1 MKVSLECYDCLGRL
15 ICQAARLATGDELLR
30 QKAVGKARDVLDQEF
45 SGEQISIAIATKLHK
60 VIREITGN
68 PDPYRTVKEDELR
81 VAGELFSKVKVQY
94 KNTIND
100 YIKLATV
107 ANAIDFFRS
116 LDAVAEDMKRPM
128 KFTIDDSQ
136 QFEAKLKKASK
147 VLYLAD
153 NVGEIYFDLPLV
165 KRMRQ
170 LVDVK
175 YVVKPSP
182 VQNDATVEDVKEA
195 GLEDEFGVVITTGMA
210 SPGVI
215 LDWASE
221 QFRQEFEA
229 ADLIFAKGMGH
240 YESLSEL
247 PGQGKVFYCLMAKCR
262 PVANSLGIPL
272 NSYVAMLR

>member
-15 ICQAARLATGDELLR
+15 ICQAARLATSDELLR
-30 QKAVGKARDVLDQEF
+30 QKAVEKARDVLNQEF

-68 PDPYRTVKEDELR
+68 PDPYRIVKEDELR
-81 VAGELFSKVKVQY
+81 VAGELFSKVMVQY

-100 YIKLATV
+100 CIKLAAV

-128 KFTIDDSQ
+128 KFTMDDSQ

-195 GLEDEFGVVITTGMA
+195 GLEGEFGVVITTGVA

-221 QFRQEFEA
+221 QFREEFEA
-229 ADLIFAKGMGH
+229 ADLVFAKGMGH

-262 PVANSLGIPL
+262 PVANSLGVPL

>member
-15 ICQAARLATGDELLR
+15 ICQAARLATSDELLR
-30 QKAVGKARDVLDQEF
+30 QKAVEKARDVLDQEF
-45 SGEQISIAIATKLHK
+45 SGEQIPIAIATKLHK

-81 VAGELFSKVKVQY
+81 VAGELFSKVMFQY

-100 YIKLATV
+100 CIKLAAV

-116 LDAVAEDMKRPM
+116 LDAVAGDMQRPV
-128 KFTIDDSQ
+128 KFSIDDSQ

-175 YVVKPSP
+175 YVVKPLP

-195 GLEDEFGVVITTGMA
+195 GLEGEFGVVITTGVA

-221 QFRQEFEA
+221 QFREEFEA

-240 YESLSEL
+240 YESLSEF

>member
-1 MKVSLECYDCLGRL
+1 MKASLECYDCLGRL
-15 ICQAARLATGDELLR
+15 ICQAAKLATSDELLR
-30 QKAVGKARDVLDQEF
+30 QKAVEKARGVLDQEF

-68 PDPYRTVKEDELR
+68 PDPYRIVKGDELR
-81 VAGELFSKVKVQY
+81 VAGELFAKVMVRY

-116 LDAVAEDMKRPM
+116 LDAVAEDMNRPM

-175 YVVKPSP
+175 YVVKPLP
-182 VQNDATVEDVKEA
+182 VQNDATAEDVKEA
-195 GLEDEFGVVITTGMA
+195 GLGGEFGVVITTGVA

-215 LDWASE
+215 LEWASE
-221 QFRQEFEA
+221 QFREEFEA
-229 ADLIFAKGMGH
+229 ADLVFAKGMGH

>member
-15 ICQAARLATGDELLR
+15 ICQAARLATSDELLR
-30 QKAVGKARDVLDQEF
+30 QKAVEKARDVLNQEF
-45 SGEQISIAIATKLHK
+45 SGEQIPIAIATKLHK

-68 PDPYRTVKEDELR
+68 PDPYRIVKEDELT
-81 VAGELFSKVKVQY
+81 VAKELFSKVRGQY
-94 KNTIND
+94 KDTISD
-100 YIKLATV
+100 SIKLAAV

-175 YVVKPSP
+175 YVVKPLP

-195 GLEDEFGVVITTGMA
+195 GLEGEFGVVITTGVA

-221 QFRQEFEA
+221 QFREEFEA
-229 ADLIFAKGMGH
+229 ADLVFAKGMGH

>member
-1 MKVSLECYDCLGRL
+1 MKVSPECYDCLGRL
-15 ICQAARLATGDELLR
+15 ICQAGKLATNDELLR
-30 QKAVGKARDVLDQEF
+30 QRAVEKATNVLDREF
-45 SGEQISIAIATKLHK
+45 SSEQISIAIATKIHEI
-60 VIREITGN
+60 IRDVTGN
-68 PDPYRTVKEDELR
+68 PDPYRTVKEDELV
-81 VAGELFSKVKVQY
+81 VAGELFSKVKGHY
-94 KNTIND
+94 KDTVND
-100 YIKLATV
+100 YIKLAAV

-116 LDAVAEDMKRPM
+116 LDDVTEDIKNPVE
-128 KFTIDDSQ
+128 FAIDDSQ
-136 QFEAKLKKASK
+136 WFEAELKQASK

-165 KRMRQ
+165 KKMRQ

-182 VQNDATVEDVKEA
+182 VQNDATVADVKEA
-195 GLEDEFGVVITTGMA
+195 GLEGEFGTVITTDMA

-215 LDWASE
+215 LDLASN
-221 QFRQEFEA
+221 QFRQEFKS
-229 ADLIFAKGMGH
+229 ADLVFAKGMGN

-247 PGQGKVFYCLMAKCR
+247 LEEGKVFYCLMAKCR

>member
-1 MKVSLECYDCLGRL
+1 MRVYPECYDCLRRL
-15 ICQAARLATGDELLR
+15 IYQAARLATNDKLLR
-30 QKAVGKARDVLDQEF
+30 QKAVEKATNVLDREF
-45 SGEQISIAIATKLHK
+45 SSEQISIAIATKIH
-60 VIREITGN
+60 EIIQKTTGN
-68 PDPYRTVKEDELR
+68 PDPYQAVKKNELA
-81 VAGELFSKVKVQY
+81 VAGELFSKVKGHY
-94 KNTIND
+94 KATIND
-100 YIKLATV
+100 YIKLAAV

-116 LDAVAEDMKRPM
+116 LDDVAEDIKKPAE
-128 KFTIDDSQ
+128 FAIDDSQ
-136 QFEAKLKKASK
+136 RFEAELKKASK

-165 KRMRQ
+165 KKMRQ

-182 VQNDATVEDVKEA
+182 VQNDATVEDVKET
-195 GLEDEFGVVITTGMA
+195 GLEGDFGAVITTGMA

-215 LDWASE
+215 LDLASN
-221 QFRQEFEA
+221 QFRQEFKT

-247 PGQGKVFYCLMAKCR
+247 PKEGKMFYCLMAKCT
-262 PVANSLGIPL
+262 PVASSLRVPL

>member
-15 ICQAARLATGDELLR
+15 ICQAARLATSDEPLR
-30 QKAVGKARDVLDQEF
+30 QKAVEKARDVLNQEF

-68 PDPYRTVKEDELR
+68 PDPYRIVKEDELR
-81 VAGELFSKVKVQY
+81 VAGELFSRVKVQY

-100 YIKLATV
+100 YIKLAAV

-116 LDAVAEDMKRPM
+116 LDAVAEDMQRPV

-175 YVVKPSP
+175 YVVKPLP

-195 GLEDEFGVVITTGMA
+195 GLEGEFGVVITTGVA

-221 QFRQEFEA
+221 QFREEFEA
-229 ADLIFAKGMGH
+229 ADLVFAKGMGH

-262 PVANSLGIPL
+262 PVANSLGVPL

>member
-1 MKVSLECYDCLGRL
+1 MKISSECYDCLGRL
-15 ICQAARLATGDELLR
+15 ICQAGKLATNDELLR
-30 QKAVGKARDVLDQEF
+30 QRAVEKATNVLDREF
-45 SGEQISIAIATKLHK
+45 SNEQISIAIATKLHK
-60 VIREITGN
+60 IIRDVTGN
-68 PDPYRTVKEDELR
+68 PDPYRTVKEDELV
-81 VAGELFSKVKVQY
+81 VAGELFSKVKGHY
-94 KNTIND
+94 KDTVND
-100 YIKLATV
+100 YIKLAAV

-116 LDAVAEDMKRPM
+116 LDEVIEDIKKPVE
-128 KFTIDDSQ
+128 FAIDDSQ
-136 QFEAKLKKASK
+136 RFEAELKQASK

-165 KRMRQ
+165 KKMRQ

-195 GLEDEFGVVITTGMA
+195 GLEGEFGAVMTTGIA

-215 LDWASE
+215 LDLASD
-221 QFRQEFEA
+221 QFRQEFKT
-229 ADLIFAKGMGH
+229 ADLVFAKGMGH

-247 PGQGKVFYCLMAKCR
+247 PEEGKVFYCLMAKCR

>member
-15 ICQAARLATGDELLR
+15 ICQAARLATSDELLR
-30 QKAVGKARDVLDQEF
+30 QKAVEKARDVLNQEF

-60 VIREITGN
+60 VIWEITGN

-81 VAGELFSKVKVQY
+81 VAGELFSRVKVQY

-100 YIKLATV
+100 CIKLAAV

-116 LDAVAEDMKRPM
+116 LDAVAEDMQRLV
-128 KFTIDDSQ
+128 KFSIDDSQ
-136 QFEAKLKKASK
+136 PFEAKLKKASK

-195 GLEDEFGVVITTGMA
+195 GLEGEFGVVITTGVA

-221 QFRQEFEA
+221 QFRREFEA
-229 ADLIFAKGMGH
+229 ADLVFAKGMGH

-247 PGQGKVFYCLMAKCR
+247 PGQGRVFYCLMAKCR

>member
-1 MKVSLECYDCLGRL
+1 
-15 ICQAARLATGDELLR
+15 
-30 QKAVGKARDVLDQEF
+30 
-45 SGEQISIAIATKLHK
+45 
-60 VIREITGN
+60 
-68 PDPYRTVKEDELR
+68 VKEDELV
-81 VAGELFSKVKVQY
+81 VAGELFSKVKGHY
-94 KNTIND
+94 KDTVND
-100 YIKLATV
+100 YIKLAAV

-116 LDAVAEDMKRPM
+116 LDDVTEDIKNPVE
-128 KFTIDDSQ
+128 FAIDDSQ
-136 QFEAKLKKASK
+136 WFEAELKQASK

-165 KRMRQ
+165 KKMRQ

-182 VQNDATVEDVKEA
+182 VQNDATVADVKEA
-195 GLEDEFGVVITTGMA
+195 GLEGEFGTVITTDMA

-215 LDWASE
+215 LDLASN
-221 QFRQEFEA
+221 QFRQEFKS
-229 ADLIFAKGMGH
+229 ADLVFAKGMGN

-247 PGQGKVFYCLMAKCR
+247 LEEGKVFYCLMAKCR

>member
-1 MKVSLECYDCLGRL
+1 MKVSPECYDCLGRL
-15 ICQAARLATGDELLR
+15 ICQAGKLATNDELLR
-30 QKAVGKARDVLDQEF
+30 QRAVEKATNVLDREF
-45 SGEQISIAIATKLHK
+45 SSEQISIAIATKLHK
-60 VIREITGN
+60 IIRDVTGN
-68 PDPYRTVKEDELR
+68 PDPYRTVKEDELV
-81 VAGELFSKVKVQY
+81 VAGELFSKVKGHY
-94 KNTIND
+94 KDTVND
-100 YIKLATV
+100 YIKLAAV

-116 LDAVAEDMKRPM
+116 LDDVTEDIKKPVE
-128 KFTIDDSQ
+128 FAIDDSQ
-136 QFEAKLKKASK
+136 RFEAELRKASK

-165 KRMRQ
+165 KKMRQ

-182 VQNDATVEDVKEA
+182 VQNDATAEDVKEA
-195 GLEDEFGVVITTGMA
+195 GLEGEFGVVMTTGVA

-215 LDWASE
+215 LDLASN
-221 QFRQEFEA
+221 QFRQEFKA
-229 ADLIFAKGMGH
+229 ADLVFAKGMGN

-247 PGQGKVFYCLMAKCR
+247 PKEGKVFYCLMAKCR

>member
-15 ICQAARLATGDELLR
+15 ICQAARLATSDELLR
-30 QKAVGKARDVLDQEF
+30 QKAVEKARDVLNQEF

-60 VIREITGN
+60 VIREITCN
-68 PDPYRTVKEDELR
+68 PDPYRIVKEDELR
-81 VAGELFSKVKVQY
+81 VAGELFSKVVVQY

-100 YIKLATV
+100 YIKLAAV

-175 YVVKPSP
+175 YVVKPLP

-195 GLEDEFGVVITTGMA
+195 GLEGEFGVVITTGVA

-221 QFRQEFEA
+221 QFREEFEA
-229 ADLIFAKGMGH
+229 ADLVFAKGMGH

-262 PVANSLGIPL
+262 PVANSLGVLL

>member
-15 ICQAARLATGDELLR
+15 ICQAARLATSDELLR
-30 QKAVGKARDVLDQEF
+30 QKAVEKARDVLNQEF

-60 VIREITGN
+60 VIREITCN
-68 PDPYRTVKEDELR
+68 PDPYRIVKEDELR
-81 VAGELFSKVKVQY
+81 VAGELFSRVKVQY

-100 YIKLATV
+100 YIKLAAV

-175 YVVKPSP
+175 YVVKPLP

-195 GLEDEFGVVITTGMA
+195 GLEGEFGVVITTGVA

-221 QFRQEFEA
+221 QFREEFEA
-229 ADLIFAKGMGH
+229 ADLVFAKGMGH

-262 PVANSLGIPL
+262 PVANSLGVLL

>member
-15 ICQAARLATGDELLR
+15 ICQAARLATSDELLR
-30 QKAVGKARDVLDQEF
+30 QKAVEKARDVLNQEF

-60 VIREITGN
+60 VIREITSN
-68 PDPYRTVKEDELR
+68 PDPYRIVKEDELR
-81 VAGELFSKVKVQY
+81 VAGELFSRVKVQY

-100 YIKLATV
+100 CIKLAAV

-116 LDAVAEDMKRPM
+116 LDAVAEDMQRPV

-175 YVVKPSP
+175 YVVKPLP

-195 GLEDEFGVVITTGMA
+195 GLEGEFGVVITTGVA

-221 QFRQEFEA
+221 QFREEFEA
-229 ADLIFAKGMGH
+229 ADLVFAKGMGH

-262 PVANSLGIPL
+262 PVANSLGVPL

>member
-15 ICQAARLATGDELLR
+15 ICQAARLATSDEPLR
-30 QKAVGKARDVLDQEF
+30 QKAVEKARDVLNQEF

-81 VAGELFSKVKVQY
+81 VAGELFSNVKVQY

-100 YIKLATV
+100 YIKLAAV

-116 LDAVAEDMKRPM
+116 LDAVAEDMQRPV

-175 YVVKPSP
+175 YVVKPLP

-195 GLEDEFGVVITTGMA
+195 GLEGEFGVVITTGVA

-221 QFRQEFEA
+221 QFREEFEA
-229 ADLIFAKGMGH
+229 ADLVFAKGMGH

-262 PVANSLGIPL
+262 PVANSLGVPL

>member
-15 ICQAARLATGDELLR
+15 ICQAARLATSDELLR
-30 QKAVGKARDVLDQEF
+30 QKAVEKARDVLNQEF

-68 PDPYRTVKEDELR
+68 PDPYRIVKEDELR
-81 VAGELFSKVKVQY
+81 VAGELFSRVKVQY

-100 YIKLATV
+100 CIKLATV

-116 LDAVAEDMKRPM
+116 LDAVAEDMQRPV

-175 YVVKPSP
+175 YVVKPLP

-195 GLEDEFGVVITTGMA
+195 GLEGEFGVVITTGVA

-221 QFRQEFEA
+221 QFREEFEA
-229 ADLIFAKGMGH
+229 ADLVFAKGMGH

-262 PVANSLGIPL
+262 PVANSLGVPL

>member
-15 ICQAARLATGDELLR
+15 ICQAARLATSDEPLR
-30 QKAVGKARDVLDQEF
+30 QKAVEKARDVLNQEF

-68 PDPYRTVKEDELR
+68 PDPYRIVKEDELR
-81 VAGELFSKVKVQY
+81 VAGELFSRVKVQY

-100 YIKLATV
+100 CIKLATV

-116 LDAVAEDMKRPM
+116 LDAVAEDMQRPV

-175 YVVKPSP
+175 YVVKPLP

-195 GLEDEFGVVITTGMA
+195 GLEGEFGVVITTGVA

-221 QFRQEFEA
+221 QFREEFEA
-229 ADLIFAKGMGH
+229 ADLVFAKGMGH

-247 PGQGKVFYCLMAKCR
+247 PGQGKVFYCLMAKCK
-262 PVANSLGIPL
+262 PVARSLGVPL

>member
-1 MKVSLECYDCLGRL
+1 MKVSPECYDCLGRL
-15 ICQAARLATGDELLR
+15 ICQAARLATSDELLR
-30 QKAVGKARDVLDQEF
+30 QKAMEKARNVLDQEF

-60 VIREITGN
+60 VIRGITGN

-81 VAGELFSKVKVQY
+81 VAEELFSRVKVQY
-94 KNTIND
+94 KNTINGC
-100 YIKLATV
+100 IRLAAV

-116 LDAVAEDMKRPM
+116 LDAVAEDMQRPM
-128 KFTIDDSQ
+128 KFIIDDSQ
-136 QFEAKLKKASK
+136 QVEAKLKKASK

-165 KRMRQ
+165 RKMRQ
-170 LVDVK
+170 LVDVR

-182 VQNDATVEDVKEA
+182 VQNDATVEDIKQA
-195 GLEDEFGVVITTGMA
+195 GLEGEFGMVITTGIA

-215 LDWASE
+215 LDWASD
-221 QFRQEFEA
+221 QFKQEFKE
-229 ADLIFAKGMGH
+229 ADLVFAKGMGH

>member
-15 ICQAARLATGDELLR
+15 ICQAARLATSDEPLR
-30 QKAVGKARDVLDQEF
+30 QKAVEKARDVLNQEF

-68 PDPYRTVKEDELR
+68 PDPYRIVKEDELR
-81 VAGELFSKVKVQY
+81 VAGELFSRVKVQY

-100 YIKLATV
+100 CIKLATV

-116 LDAVAEDMKRPM
+116 LDVVAEDMKRPM

-136 QFEAKLKKASK
+136 QFEAKLKKAFK

-175 YVVKPSP
+175 YVVKPLP

-195 GLEDEFGVVITTGMA
+195 GLEGEFGVVITTGVA

-221 QFRQEFEA
+221 QFREEFEA
-229 ADLIFAKGMGH
+229 ADLVFAKGMGH

-262 PVANSLGIPL
+262 PVANSLGVPL

>member
-15 ICQAARLATGDELLR
+15 ICQAAKLATSDELLR
-30 QKAVGKARDVLDQEF
+30 QKAVEKARDVLNQEF

-60 VIREITGN
+60 VIREITCN
-68 PDPYRTVKEDELR
+68 PDPYRIVKEDELR
-81 VAGELFSKVKVQY
+81 VAGELFSRVKVQY

-100 YIKLATV
+100 YIKLAAV

-175 YVVKPSP
+175 YVVKPLP

-195 GLEDEFGVVITTGMA
+195 GLEGEFGVVITTGVA

-221 QFRQEFEA
+221 QFREEFEA
-229 ADLIFAKGMGH
+229 ADLVFAKGMGH

-247 PGQGKVFYCLMAKCR
+247 PKQGKVFYCLMAKCR
-262 PVANSLGIPL
+262 PVANSLGVLL

>member
-15 ICQAARLATGDELLR
+15 ICQAARLATSDEPLR
-30 QKAVGKARDVLDQEF
+30 QKAVEKARDVLNQEF

-81 VAGELFSKVKVQY
+81 VAGELFSRVKVQY

-100 YIKLATV
+100 CIKLATV

-116 LDAVAEDMKRPM
+116 LDAVAEDMQRPV

-175 YVVKPSP
+175 YVVKPLP

-195 GLEDEFGVVITTGMA
+195 GLEGEFGVVITTGVA

-221 QFRQEFEA
+221 QFREEFEA
-229 ADLIFAKGMGH
+229 ADLVFAKGMGH

-262 PVANSLGIPL
+262 PVANSLGVPL

>member
-1 MKVSLECYDCLGRL
+1 MRVYPECYDCLGRL
-15 ICQAARLATGDELLR
+15 IYQAARLATNDKLLR
-30 QKAVGKARDVLDQEF
+30 QRAVEKATNVLDREF
-45 SGEQISIAIATKLHK
+45 SSEQISIAIATKIHEI
-60 VIREITGN
+60 IRKITGN
-68 PDPYRTVKEDELR
+68 PDPYQVVKKNELA
-81 VAGELFSKVKVQY
+81 VAGELFSKVKGHY
-94 KNTIND
+94 KATIND
-100 YIKLATV
+100 YIKLAAV

-116 LDAVAEDMKRPM
+116 LDDVAEDIKKPAE
-128 KFTIDDSQ
+128 FAIDDSQ
-136 QFEAKLKKASK
+136 RFEAELKKASK

-165 KRMRQ
+165 KKMRQ

-182 VQNDATVEDVKEA
+182 VQNDATVEDIKQA
-195 GLEDEFGVVITTGMA
+195 GLEGEFGMVITTGIA

-215 LDWASE
+215 LDWASD
-221 QFRQEFEA
+221 QFRQEFKT

-247 PGQGKVFYCLMAKCR
+247 PKQGKMFYCLMAKCR
-262 PVANSLGIPL
+262 PVASSLRVPR

>member
-1 MKVSLECYDCLGRL
+1 M
-15 ICQAARLATGDELLR
+15 
-30 QKAVGKARDVLDQEF
+30 
-45 SGEQISIAIATKLHK
+45 
-60 VIREITGN
+60 
-68 PDPYRTVKEDELR
+68 KEDELR
-81 VAGELFSKVKVQY
+81 VAGELFSRVKVQY

-100 YIKLATV
+100 CIKLATV

-116 LDAVAEDMKRPM
+116 LDAVAEDMQRPV

-175 YVVKPSP
+175 YVVKPLP

-195 GLEDEFGVVITTGMA
+195 GLEG
-210 SPGVI
+210 
-215 LDWASE
+215 
-221 QFRQEFEA
+221 
-229 ADLIFAKGMGH
+229 
-240 YESLSEL
+240 
-247 PGQGKVFYCLMAKCR
+247 
-262 PVANSLGIPL
+262 
-272 NSYVAMLR
+272 

>member
-15 ICQAARLATGDELLR
+15 ICQAARLATSDEPLR
-30 QKAVGKARDVLDQEF
+30 QKAVEKARDVLNQEF

-81 VAGELFSKVKVQY
+81 VAGELFSNVKVQY

-100 YIKLATV
+100 CIKLATV

-116 LDAVAEDMKRPM
+116 LDAVAEDMQRPV

-175 YVVKPSP
+175 YVVKPLP

-195 GLEDEFGVVITTGMA
+195 GLEGEFGVVITTGVA

-221 QFRQEFEA
+221 QFREEFEA
-229 ADLIFAKGMGH
+229 ADLVFAKGMGH

-262 PVANSLGIPL
+262 PVANSLGVPL

>member
-15 ICQAARLATGDELLR
+15 ICQAARLATSDEPLR
-30 QKAVGKARDVLDQEF
+30 QKAVEKARDVLNQEF

-68 PDPYRTVKEDELR
+68 PDPYRIVKEDELR
-81 VAGELFSKVKVQY
+81 VAGELFSNVKVQY

-100 YIKLATV
+100 CIKLATV

-116 LDAVAEDMKRPM
+116 LDAVAEDMQRPV

-175 YVVKPSP
+175 YVVKPLP

-195 GLEDEFGVVITTGMA
+195 GLEGEFGVVITTGVA

-221 QFRQEFEA
+221 QFREEFEA
-229 ADLIFAKGMGH
+229 ADLVFAKGMGH

-262 PVANSLGIPL
+262 PVANSLGVPL

>member
-30 QKAVGKARDVLDQEF
+30 QKAVEKARDVLDQEF

-68 PDPYRTVKEDELR
+68 PDPYRIVKEDELT
-81 VAGELFSKVKVQY
+81 VAKELFSKVRGQY
-94 KNTIND
+94 KDTISD
-100 YIKLATV
+100 SIKLAAV

-195 GLEDEFGVVITTGMA
+195 GLEGEFVVVITTGVA

-221 QFRQEFEA
+221 QFREEFEA
-229 ADLIFAKGMGH
+229 ADLVLAKGMGH

>member
-15 ICQAARLATGDELLR
+15 ICQAARLATSDEPLR
-30 QKAVGKARDVLDQEF
+30 QKAVEKARDVLNQEF

-68 PDPYRTVKEDELR
+68 PDPYRIVKEDELR
-81 VAGELFSKVKVQY
+81 VAGELFSRVKVQY

-100 YIKLATV
+100 CIKLATV

-116 LDAVAEDMKRPM
+116 LDAVAEDMQRPV

-175 YVVKPSP
+175 YVVKPLP

-195 GLEDEFGVVITTGMA
+195 GLEGEFGVVITTGVA

-221 QFRQEFEA
+221 QFREEFEA
-229 ADLIFAKGMGH
+229 ADLVFAKGMGH

>member
-15 ICQAARLATGDELLR
+15 ICQAAKLATSDELLR
-30 QKAVGKARDVLDQEF
+30 QKAVEKARDVLNQEF

-60 VIREITGN
+60 VIREITCN
-68 PDPYRTVKEDELR
+68 PDPYRIVKEDELR
-81 VAGELFSKVKVQY
+81 VAGELFSKVVVQY

-100 YIKLATV
+100 YIKLAAV

-175 YVVKPSP
+175 YVVKPLP

-195 GLEDEFGVVITTGMA
+195 GLEGEFGVVITTGVA

-221 QFRQEFEA
+221 QFREEFEA
-229 ADLIFAKGMGH
+229 ADLVFAKGMGH

-247 PGQGKVFYCLMAKCR
+247 PKQGKVFYCLMAKCR
-262 PVANSLGIPL
+262 PVANSLGVLL